1 MVRSHGCAARVPCTA
16 IIRFGLHPGW
26 GQAGTAVLALAMF
39 FVTAGSGISQVL
51 PAPNHNQSEWF
62 SYRGVHEIKGKW
74 GLQLDGSWRQ
84 MNDANWMQWVAS
96 PGVNYQVSPSVQI
109 TGAYAYF
116 MTRPGGLHWNPASF
130 PEHRMQEQ
138 ITITRPLWKIPLRH
152 RVRADHRFIGSGAG
166 DGLERSWY
174 RQQRV
179 RYMLRSDLPLRRG
192 AGGRTVLSLGIY
204 DELFFH
210 YGRREDEQ
218 FEKNRI
224 YAGLTFRLSQ
234 TLAFEGGAFTQ
245 RTHRATGERESSIV
259 VLFGVSSTA
268 PLRRLFGRR

>member
-1 MVRSHGCAARVPCTA
+1 MAASTRMVRSHGCAARVPCA
-16 IIRFGLHPGW
+16 PAIRFGLHPGW
-26 GQAGTAVLALAMF
+26 GRAGTAVLALAMF

-96 PGVNYQVSPSVQI
+96 PGVNYQVSPSIQI

-179 RYMLRSDLPLRRG
+179 RYMLRSDLCSGGRRRKNGALSGSTTNSSFTMDGEKTSSLRRIASMRG
-192 AGGRTVLSLGIY
+192 SRFA
-204 DELFFH
+204 
-210 YGRREDEQ
+210 
-218 FEKNRI
+218 
-224 YAGLTFRLSQ
+224 
-234 TLAFEGGAFTQ
+234 
-245 RTHRATGERESSIV
+245 
-259 VLFGVSSTA
+259 
-268 PLRRLFGRR
+268 